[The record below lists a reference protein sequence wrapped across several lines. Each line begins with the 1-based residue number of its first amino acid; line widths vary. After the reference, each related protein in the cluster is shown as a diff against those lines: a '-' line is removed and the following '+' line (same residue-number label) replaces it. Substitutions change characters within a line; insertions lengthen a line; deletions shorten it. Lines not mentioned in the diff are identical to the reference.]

1 MEVRM
6 TSEAQADYQHL
17 PLVIRSRVAAI
28 FERLMHWPKVS
39 GIKPLRGGWKNHFRI
54 RTGDW
59 RIIVKPAGQVVWIV
73 RIDNRRDV
81 YGD

>member
-1 MEVRM
+1 MM
-6 TSEAQADYQHL
+6 AEAIADYQRL
-17 PLVIRSRVAAI
+17 PLVIRLRVAAI
-28 FERLMHWPKVS
+28 LEKLKQWPQVS
-39 GIKPLRGGWKNHFRI
+39 GAKPLRGNLKGHFRL

-59 RIIVKPAGQVVWIV
+59 RIVLKPVGQILWVV

>member
-1 MEVRM
+1 M
-6 TSEAQADYQHL
+6 TAAALTDYQRL
-17 PLVIRSRVAAI
+17 PLAIRARIVAI
-28 FERLMHWPKVS
+28 FQRLETWPEVS
-39 GIKPLRGGWKNHFRI
+39 GVKPLRKEWKGNFRI

-59 RIIVKPAGQVVWIV
+59 RIIVKPAGEIVWIV

>member
-1 MEVRM
+1 MM
-6 TSEAQADYQHL
+6 AEAIADYQRL
-17 PLVIRSRVAAI
+17 PLVIRLRVAAI
-28 FERLMHWPKVS
+28 LEKLKQWPQVS
-39 GIKPLRGGWKNHFRI
+39 GAKPLRGNLKGRFRL

-59 RIIVKPAGQVVWIV
+59 RIVLKPVGQILWVV